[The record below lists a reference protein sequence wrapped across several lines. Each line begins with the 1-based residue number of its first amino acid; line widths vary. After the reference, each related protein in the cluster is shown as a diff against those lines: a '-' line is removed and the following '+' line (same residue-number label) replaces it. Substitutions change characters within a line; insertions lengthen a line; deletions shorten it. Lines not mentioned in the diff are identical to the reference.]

1 MLSFRFH
8 IVSLI
13 AVFLALAIGI
23 AAGSTFIDRAI
34 VDSLQDRVDTVSAN
48 LDARRA
54 ENQQLSGQIDD
65 LEAYVSDSAPWL
77 VEDRLNGRSIVVVAE
92 RGVADEPVEAQVEL
106 LRQAGADVPGIVWLE
121 EQLALAEPD
130 DLQALVEA
138 FELEEDEAGDVQQAV
153 LARLASEDAEEGG
166 EALALLVEAGFAELD
181 TVGGDAVEPTE
192 VRVAAGSTLLV
203 TGQESQAGAG
213 ALTDVV
219 ARALVTGGSNVL
231 VGEVYR
237 VVDGD
242 GGEERPERGEVLAP
256 ILDDAELREQVS
268 TDDALDLTRGRTAA
282 VLALEE
288 LAVGRVSHVGFGAGA
303 DGPVPPFPGS

>member
-1 MLSFRFH
+1 VLSFRFH

>member
-1 MLSFRFH
+1 
-8 IVSLI
+8 
-13 AVFLALAIGI
+13 VFLALAIGI

-92 RGVADEPVEAQVEL
+92 RGIADEPVEAQVEL
-106 LRQAGADVPGIVWLE
+106 LRQAGADVPGIIWLE
-121 EQLALAEPD
+121 EQLALDDAED
-130 DLQALVEA
+130 VTALA
-138 FELEEDEAGDVQQAV
+138 GALELEEQSADAVQGAAFERIADENP
-153 LARLASEDAEEGG
+153 EDAG
-166 EALALLVEAGFAELD
+166 EALTTLVDAGFVEIDA
-181 TVGGDAVEPTE
+181 VGGESVEPAE
-192 VRVAAGSTLLV
+192 VSIATGSTILV
-203 TGQESQAGAG
+203 TGQESVLGGEA
-213 ALTDVV
+213 T
-219 ARALVTGGSNVL
+219 ARAAAAFVLGGANVL

-237 VVDGD
+237 VVDDGD
-242 GGEERPERGEVLAP
+242 DDRPERGEVLAP
-256 ILDDAELREQVS
+256 ILDDAELRDEVA

-288 LAVGRVSHVGFGAGA
+288 LAAGRVSHVGFGAGA